1 MIVFKRLTLRLSRA
15 SPVAARP
22 PNPQALRGVV
32 SACLLGTRAEWRA
45 STPWLHEG
53 ESAKP
58 CRVRCRVRD
67 NTRMSIVDL
76 LGTSLKSKAGD
87 VETATALK
95 GKAVVA
101 LYFSAHWR
109 AARRRKTRTRHRR
122 RDSSLAPPRHRCPP
136 CRGFTPVLA
145 DKYKALVGDGKAFEV
160 VFVSS
165 DKDEASFD
173 EYYAEQPWLALP
185 FGSRDVKAALSK
197 KYKVSGIPSLVLLD
211 GDGAIITKDGRRA
224 VSAHTPSLHRAS
236 PTGTPSAQVCSDGGR
251 VPVHAAHALG
261 LPGRRV
267 SHAGRRR
274 RRGRPAQGGGQGD
287 RLVLLGALVRLA
299 AASPAAARVRSQPCV
314 YDARP
319 RRCPPCRGFTPELV
333 KTVGKLKAAGKA
345 FEIIFVSSDRDQ
357 KSFQEYFGSMGPHFL
372 AIPQGDPRKAKLSS
386 FFGVEGSRIAGFDEV
401 STAAPHLW
409 LRCEQASRR

>member
-1 MIVFKRLTLRLSRA
+1 
-15 SPVAARP
+15 
-22 PNPQALRGVV
+22 
-32 SACLLGTRAEWRA
+32 
-45 STPWLHEG
+45 
-53 ESAKP
+53 
-58 CRVRCRVRD
+58 
-67 NTRMSIVDL
+67 MSIVDL

-101 LYFSAHWR
+101 LYFSAHW
-109 AARRRKTRTRHRR
+109 
-122 RDSSLAPPRHRCPP
+122 CPP

-211 GDGAIITKDGRRA
+211 GDGAIITKDGRRPPLVPTHRRYTVHHRPAPPRRRSA
-224 VSAHTPSLHRAS
+224 VMEGDFPFTPPTFWDCLGDEFLMQDGDAAEVSQLKGEGKVIVLYFSAHW
-236 PTGTPSAQVCSDGGR
+236 
-251 VPVHAAHALG
+251 
-261 LPGRRV
+261 
-267 SHAGRRR
+267 
-274 RRGRPAQGGGQGD
+274 
-287 RLVLLGALVRLA
+287 
-299 AASPAAARVRSQPCV
+299 
-314 YDARP
+314 
-319 RRCPPCRGFTPELV
+319 CPPCRGFTPELV

-386 FFGVEGSRIAGFDEV
+386 FFGVEGSRIACFDEV